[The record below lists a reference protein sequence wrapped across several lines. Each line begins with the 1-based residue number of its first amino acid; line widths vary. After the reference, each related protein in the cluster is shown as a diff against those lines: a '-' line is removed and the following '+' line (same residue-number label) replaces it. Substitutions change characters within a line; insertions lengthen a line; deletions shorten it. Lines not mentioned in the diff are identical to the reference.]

1 MKNNI
6 DHIIDKKIQEAMGD
20 FEVPYQPSHWDKMS
34 DKMSQIEAQ
43 ETQFDDSVRNR
54 LTNVE
59 KKFEPNHWAAMA
71 SQLDKLDAEDTS
83 FDNTVRERV
92 ERMEAQYRSSHWE
105 MMNKQLDA
113 QFTLKGKIVR
123 YKIIEVGLMLLAIFT
138 AFNVIDTE
146 GAVEIQKFKTEQNT
160 QPNKATEPKSFNKGY
175 DWRKQNNN
183 QNDKKQK
190 PNQPI
195 VSTQNVDNLPAGQAG
210 QYVTNG
216 VSENGLNSNAQ
227 NGLIQN
233 QSQAVQNDK
242 NVVNTEGVNAIV
254 TTTENNAVSSENAL
268 SAVNTEGV
276 TSSYQ
281 AQDAIATLSTKTLNE
296 LNVASEMP
304 LAFLNLNATASNLNK
319 ANSVDIAEA
328 VNVLRPKAL
337 SIVSMYDKLEM
348 PTAKKNQ
355 WWRFGLFGTSSSDIA
370 ETDYTVNDV
379 LKGATNIAAG
389 NKGLGFS
396 IGFKKGRIELESGLT
411 YKHKEYVPANFEIT
425 TGNIANYTTIVTPD
439 LVKLNM
445 VSIPLNLNYSLVQS
459 KHLNF
464 YTSLGVTANLV
475 SKLNAIYSPDV
486 DVDYLNNS
494 KTKLARANYD
504 LKSNNNIVKEI
515 DVATYSKG
523 MFDDFKFKEN
533 YYFTAQASLGLEY
546 KMTPFASLFLQTGYE
561 QHLFQ
566 AGIGSRN
573 DRINSFNLQAGA
585 KMSFGKTKF

>member
-20 FEVPYQPSHWDKMS
+20 FEVPYQPSHWGKMA

-183 QNDKKQK
+183 QNSKKQK

-233 QSQAVQNDK
+233 QSQAVQNEK

-268 SAVNTEGV
+268 NAVNTEGV

-304 LAFLNLNATASNLNK
+304 LANLDLNATASNLNK